1 FSTPGLSA
9 SARYRQ
15 HLITGQIG
23 SLYRFRGLCECTV
36 MTNIAAQFG
45 EGDEHLARV
54 SEVCAM
60 RVGRHRFA
68 GIQQV
73 RKRTF
78 PKRRNNRLAGSSG
91 EFVKIPGH
99 IISLAAAKPRIVFNG
114 SAWPGKAAM
123 NVDTP
128 KPSSLR
134 NMSVTIS
141 WGPAV

>member
-1 FSTPGLSA
+1 
-9 SARYRQ
+9 
-15 HLITGQIG
+15 
-23 SLYRFRGLCECTV
+23 
-36 MTNIAAQFG
+36 
-45 EGDEHLARV
+45 
-54 SEVCAM
+54 M
-60 RVGRHRFA
+60 RLDRHRFA

-134 NMSVTIS
+134 SEERRVGQECVSTCRS
-141 WGPAV
+141 RWSPYH

>member
-1 FSTPGLSA
+1 
-9 SARYRQ
+9 
-15 HLITGQIG
+15 
-23 SLYRFRGLCECTV
+23 

-54 SEVCAM
+54 SDDCAM
-60 RVGRHRFA
+60 RLDRHRFA

-141 WGPAV
+141 WGPAVVSKSARNSVKPNRSEEHTSELQSLMRTS